1 MEKDS
6 TTNAV
11 KWFMMSGKSI
21 TRPPFTM
28 IFFDMLSEY
37 IFLLNKTYNRYL
49 IEINFQF
56 ITLIDDTL
64 TK

>member
-1 MEKDS
+1 
-6 TTNAV
+6 
-11 KWFMMSGKSI
+11 
-21 TRPPFTM
+21 
-28 IFFDMLSEY
+28 LSEY

>member
-1 MEKDS
+1 
-6 TTNAV
+6 
-11 KWFMMSGKSI
+11 MMSGKSI